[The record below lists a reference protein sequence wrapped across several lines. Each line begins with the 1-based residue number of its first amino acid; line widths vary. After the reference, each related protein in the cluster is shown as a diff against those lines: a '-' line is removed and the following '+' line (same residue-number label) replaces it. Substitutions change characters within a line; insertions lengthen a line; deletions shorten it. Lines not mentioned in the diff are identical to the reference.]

1 MANIRAEVAAE
12 VANALHWAF
21 AIPRDRVTADV
32 DDGVV
37 TLHGVVERAYQK
49 AYAEAVARQAP
60 GVKRVTNDISVDVAE
75 DLRSP
80 IYH

>member
-1 MANIRAEVAAE
+1 MNNVRAE

-37 TLHGVVERAYQK
+37 TLHGVVERTYQK
-49 AYAEAVARQAP
+49 AYAEAVAGQAP
-60 GVKRVTNDISVDVAE
+60 GVTGVKNEICVEDIGA
-75 DLRSP
+75 LNL
-80 IYH
+80 YH